1 MKSTF
6 ITKKF
11 EIYLPYMNKIHK
23 VEVKLSI
30 KEISKEIWNQLTNK
44 VNNPFYDWNWLKNLE
59 VSKSV
64 SRETGWQPLYFVAYN
79 NEEILGIA
87 PLFLKNHSYG
97 EFIFDQSF
105 ARLAQELNLNYY
117 PKLIGMS
124 PYSPVNGYQFL
135 YKKNKDK
142 KEITNLLIN
151 HIESFAITNK
161 ILSCNFLYIDESWGK
176 HLKSLGYYKWINSSS
191 EWRSNGEKTFDD
203 FLSRFNSNQRKN
215 IKKERK
221 SITKQDIKVE
231 IFNED
236 DINQEILK
244 KMHNFYEQHCSR
256 WGVWGSKYLTST
268 FFEKIVDNKKNLLF
282 FSASKNDSNDIFA
295 MSMCIKNKNNL
306 WGRYWG
312 SQEDI
317 SNLHFELCYYQPI
330 EWAIKNNIH
339 FFDPGAGGKHKRRR
353 GFFAKSTISLHK
365 WFDKNM
371 ENIIYPWLNEV
382 NKQTEIEIDFENKSI
397 PFK

>member
-1 MKSTF
+1 
-6 ITKKF
+6 
-11 EIYLPYMNKIHK
+11 MNQKIHK

-30 KEISKEIWNQLTNK
+30 KEISKEIWNELTNEI
-44 VNNPFYDWNWLKNLE
+44 NNPFYEWTWLKNLE
-59 VSKSV
+59 ISKSV
-64 SRETGWQPLYFVAYN
+64 SRETGWQPLYFVAYK

-135 YKKNKDK
+135 YKKNEDK

-161 ILSCNFLYIDESWGK
+161 ILSCNFLYIDESWGN
-176 HLKSLGYYKWINSSS
+176 HLKSLGYHKWINSSS

-203 FLSRFNSNQRKN
+203 FLCRFNSNQRKN

-221 SITKQDIKVE
+221 SITKQNVKVE

-268 FFEKIVDNKKNLLF
+268 FFEKIVANKKNILL

-295 MSMCIKNKNNL
+295 MSMCVKNKNNL

-330 EWAIKNNIH
+330 EWAIKNSIH
-339 FFDPGAGGKHKRRR
+339 LFDPGAGGKHKRRR

-371 ENIIYPWLNEV
+371 ENIIYHWLNEV
-382 NKQTEIEIDFENKSI
+382 NQQTKMEIDLENKSI

>member
-1 MKSTF
+1 
-6 ITKKF
+6 
-11 EIYLPYMNKIHK
+11 MNQKIHK

-30 KEISKEIWNQLTNK
+30 KEISKEIWNELANEI
-44 VNNPFYDWNWLKNLE
+44 NNPFYEWTWLKNLE
-59 VSKSV
+59 ISKSV
-64 SRETGWQPLYFVAYN
+64 SRETGWQPLYFVAYK

-87 PLFLKNHSYG
+87 PLFLKSHSYG

-161 ILSCNFLYIDESWGK
+161 ILSCNFLYIDESWGN
-176 HLKSLGYYKWINSSS
+176 HLKSLGYHKWINSSS

-203 FLSRFNSNQRKN
+203 FLCRFNSNQRKN

-221 SITKQDIKVE
+221 SITKQDVKVE

-268 FFEKIVDNKKNLLF
+268 FFEKIVDNKKNILL
-282 FSASKNDSNDIFA
+282 FSASKNNSNDIFA
-295 MSMCIKNKNNL
+295 MSMCVKNKNNL

-330 EWAIKNNIH
+330 EWAIKNSIH

-382 NKQTEIEIDFENKSI
+382 NKQTEKEIEYENNSI

>member
-1 MKSTF
+1 
-6 ITKKF
+6 
-11 EIYLPYMNKIHK
+11 MNQKIHK

-30 KEISKEIWNQLTNK
+30 KEISKEIWNELTNEI
-44 VNNPFYDWNWLKNLE
+44 NNPFYEWTWLKNLE
-59 VSKSV
+59 ISKSV
-64 SRETGWQPLYFVAYN
+64 SRETGWQPLYFVAYK

-135 YKKNKDK
+135 YKKNEDK

-161 ILSCNFLYIDESWGK
+161 ILSCNFLYIDESWGN
-176 HLKSLGYYKWINSSS
+176 HLKSLGYHKWINSSS

-203 FLSRFNSNQRKN
+203 FLCRFNSNQRKN

-221 SITKQDIKVE
+221 SITKQDVKVE

-268 FFEKIVDNKKNLLF
+268 FFEKILDNKKNLLL

-295 MSMCIKNKNNL
+295 MSMCVKNKNNL

-330 EWAIKNNIH
+330 EWAIKNSIH

-382 NKQTEIEIDFENKSI
+382 NKQTETEIEFENDSM

>member
-1 MKSTF
+1 
-6 ITKKF
+6 
-11 EIYLPYMNKIHK
+11 MNQKIHK

-30 KEISKEIWNQLTNK
+30 KEISKEIWNELANEI
-44 VNNPFYDWNWLKNLE
+44 NNPFYEWTWIKNLE
-59 VSKSV
+59 MSKSV
-64 SRETGWQPLYFVAYN
+64 SRETGWQPLYFVAYK

-87 PLFLKNHSYG
+87 PLFLKSHSYG

-105 ARLAQELNLNYY
+105 ARLAQELNLYYY

-135 YKKNKDK
+135 YKKNEDK

-161 ILSCNFLYIDESWGK
+161 ILSCNFLYIDESWGNY
-176 HLKSLGYYKWINSSS
+176 LKSLGYHKWINSSS

-203 FLSRFNSNQRKN
+203 FLCRFNSNQRKN

-221 SITKQDIKVE
+221 SITKQDVKVE

-236 DINQEILK
+236 DINQVILK

-282 FSASKNDSNDIFA
+282 FSASKNDSNEIFA
-295 MSMCIKNKNNL
+295 MSMCVKNQNNL

-312 SQEDI
+312 SQREV

-330 EWAIKNNIH
+330 EWAIKNSIRL
-339 FFDPGAGGKHKRRR
+339 FDPGAGGKHKRRR
-353 GFFAKSTISLHK
+353 GFFAKSTVSMHK

-382 NKQTEIEIDFENKSI
+382 NKQTEMEIDFENKSI

>member
-1 MKSTF
+1 
-6 ITKKF
+6 
-11 EIYLPYMNKIHK
+11 MNQKIHK

-30 KEISKEIWNQLTNK
+30 KEISKEIWNELTNEI
-44 VNNPFYDWNWLKNLE
+44 NNPFYEWTWLKNLE
-59 VSKSV
+59 ISKSV
-64 SRETGWQPLYFVAYN
+64 SRETGWQPLYFVAYK

-161 ILSCNFLYIDESWGK
+161 ILSCNFLYIDESWGN
-176 HLKSLGYYKWINSSS
+176 HLKSLGYHKWINSSS

-268 FFEKIVDNKKNLLF
+268 FFEKIVDNKKNLLL
-282 FSASKNDSNDIFA
+282 FSASKNDSNEIFA
-295 MSMCIKNKNNL
+295 MSMCVKNKNNL

-312 SQEDI
+312 SQEEI

-330 EWAIKNNIH
+330 EWAIKNSIH
-339 FFDPGAGGKHKRRR
+339 LFDPGAGGKHKRRR

-382 NKQTEIEIDFENKSI
+382 NKQTEMEIDFENKSI

>member
-1 MKSTF
+1 
-6 ITKKF
+6 
-11 EIYLPYMNKIHK
+11 MNQKIHK

-30 KEISKEIWNQLTNK
+30 KEISKEIWNELTNEI
-44 VNNPFYDWNWLKNLE
+44 NNPFYEWTWLKNLE
-59 VSKSV
+59 ISKSV
-64 SRETGWQPLYFVAYN
+64 SRETGWQPLYFVAYK

-135 YKKNKDK
+135 YKKNEDK

-161 ILSCNFLYIDESWGK
+161 ILSCNFLYIDESWGN
-176 HLKSLGYYKWINSSS
+176 HLKTLGYHKWINSSS

-203 FLSRFNSNQRKN
+203 FLCRFNSNQRKN

-221 SITKQDIKVE
+221 SITKQDVKVE

-268 FFEKIVDNKKNLLF
+268 FFEKIIANKKNILL

-295 MSMCIKNKNNL
+295 MSMCVKNKKNL

-330 EWAIKNNIH
+330 EWAIKNSIN

-382 NKQTEIEIDFENKSI
+382 NKQTKKEIEFENNSI

>member
-1 MKSTF
+1 MYKRQ
-6 ITKKF
+6 
-11 EIYLPYMNKIHK
+11 
-23 VEVKLSI
+23 LSI
-30 KEISKEIWNQLTNK
+30 KEISKEIWNELTNEI
-44 VNNPFYDWNWLKNLE
+44 NNPFYEWTWLKNLE
-59 VSKSV
+59 TSKSV
-64 SRETGWQPLYFVAYN
+64 SRETGWQPLYFVAYK

-105 ARLAQELNLNYY
+105 ARLSQELNLNYY

-135 YKKNKDK
+135 YKKNEDK

-161 ILSCNFLYIDESWGK
+161 ILSCNFLYIDESWGN
-176 HLKSLGYYKWINSSS
+176 HLKSLGYHKWINSSS

-203 FLSRFNSNQRKN
+203 FLCRFNSNQRKN

-221 SITKQDIKVE
+221 SITKQDVKVE

-268 FFEKIVDNKKNLLF
+268 FFEKIVANKENILL

-295 MSMCIKNKNNL
+295 MSMCVKNKKNL

-353 GFFAKSTISLHK
+353 GFFAKSTVSMHK

-382 NKQTEIEIDFENKSI
+382 NKQTEMEIDFENKSI

>member
-1 MKSTF
+1 MCTF
-6 ITKKF
+6 
-11 EIYLPYMNKIHK
+11 
-23 VEVKLSI
+23 
-30 KEISKEIWNQLTNK
+30 
-44 VNNPFYDWNWLKNLE
+44 
-59 VSKSV
+59 
-64 SRETGWQPLYFVAYN
+64 
-79 NEEILGIA
+79 
-87 PLFLKNHSYG
+87 
-97 EFIFDQSF
+97 FIF
-105 ARLAQELNLNYY
+105 LHEN
-117 PKLIGMS
+117 
-124 PYSPVNGYQFL
+124 
-135 YKKNKDK
+135 
-142 KEITNLLIN
+142 
-151 HIESFAITNK
+151 
-161 ILSCNFLYIDESWGK
+161 WGN
-176 HLKSLGYYKWINSSS
+176 HLKSLGYHEWINSSS
-191 EWRSNGEKTFDD
+191 EWRSNGEKTFDE

-221 SITKQDIKVE
+221 SITNQDIKVE

-268 FFEKIVDNKKNLLF
+268 FFEKIVDNKKNILLF
-282 FSASKNDSNDIFA
+282 GASKNDSNDILA
-295 MSMCIKNKNNL
+295 MSMCVKNKNNL

-312 SQEDI
+312 SQKDI

-330 EWAIKNNIH
+330 EWAIKNSIH
-339 FFDPGAGGKHKRRR
+339 FFDPGAGGNHKRRR

-382 NKQTEIEIDFENKSI
+382 NKQTETEIEFENNSI

>member
-1 MKSTF
+1 
-6 ITKKF
+6 
-11 EIYLPYMNKIHK
+11 MNQKIHK

-30 KEISKEIWNQLTNK
+30 KEISKEIWNELANEI
-44 VNNPFYDWNWLKNLE
+44 NNPFYEWTWLKNLE
-59 VSKSV
+59 ISKSV
-64 SRETGWQPLYFVAYN
+64 SRETGWQPLYFIAYK

-135 YKKNKDK
+135 YKKNTDK
-142 KEITNLLIN
+142 IEITNLLIN
-151 HIESFAITNK
+151 NIESFAITNK
-161 ILSCNFLYIDESWGK
+161 ILSCNFLYIDESWGN
-176 HLKSLGYYKWINSSS
+176 HLKSLGYHKWINSSS

-221 SITKQDIKVE
+221 SINKQDIKIE
-231 IFNED
+231 IFNKD
-236 DINQEILK
+236 NINLEILK

-268 FFEKIVDNKKNLLF
+268 FFEKIVDNKKNLLL
-282 FSASKNDSNDIFA
+282 FSASKNNSNDIFA
-295 MSMCIKNKNNL
+295 MSMCVKSKNNL

-312 SQEDI
+312 TQEDI

-330 EWAIKNNIH
+330 EWAIKNSIH

-353 GFFAKSTISLHK
+353 GFFAKKTISLHK

-382 NKQTEIEIDFENKSI
+382 NKQTETEIEFENNSI

>member
-1 MKSTF
+1 
-6 ITKKF
+6 
-11 EIYLPYMNKIHK
+11 MNQKIHK

-30 KEISKEIWNQLTNK
+30 KEISKEIWNELANEI
-44 VNNPFYDWNWLKNLE
+44 NNPFYEWTWIKNLE
-59 VSKSV
+59 ISKSV
-64 SRETGWQPLYFVAYN
+64 SRETGWQPLYFVAYK

-135 YKKNKDK
+135 YKKNEDK

-161 ILSCNFLYIDESWGK
+161 ILSCNFLYIDESWGN
-176 HLKSLGYYKWINSSS
+176 HLKSLGYHKWINSSS

-203 FLSRFNSNQRKN
+203 FLCRFNSNQRKN

-221 SITKQDIKVE
+221 SITKQNVKVE

-268 FFEKIVDNKKNLLF
+268 FFEKIVANKKNILL

-295 MSMCIKNKNNL
+295 MSMCVKNQNNL

-312 SQEDI
+312 SQEEI

-330 EWAIKNNIH
+330 EWAIKNSIH
-339 FFDPGAGGKHKRRR
+339 LFDPGAGGKHKRRR

-382 NKQTEIEIDFENKSI
+382 NKQTKIEIDIENKSI

>member
-1 MKSTF
+1 
-6 ITKKF
+6 
-11 EIYLPYMNKIHK
+11 MNQKIHK

-30 KEISKEIWNQLTNK
+30 KEISKEIWNELANEI
-44 VNNPFYDWNWLKNLE
+44 NNPFYEWTWLKNLE
-59 VSKSV
+59 ISKSV
-64 SRETGWQPLYFVAYN
+64 SRETGWQPLYFVAYK

-87 PLFLKNHSYG
+87 PLFLKSHSYG

-151 HIESFAITNK
+151 NIDSFAITNK
-161 ILSCNFLYIDESWGK
+161 ILSCNFLYIDESWGN

-221 SITKQDIKVE
+221 SITKQDIKIE
-231 IFNED
+231 IFNKD
-236 DINQEILK
+236 DINQEILR

-256 WGVWGSKYLTST
+256 WGVWGSKYLTSS
-268 FFEKIVDNKKNLLF
+268 FFEKIIENKKNLLL

-295 MSMCIKNKNNL
+295 MSMCVRNKNNL

-312 SQEDI
+312 SKEEI

-330 EWAIKNNIH
+330 EWAIKNSIH

-365 WFDKNM
+365 WFDKKM

-382 NKQTEIEIDFENKSI
+382 NKQTESEIEFENNSI

>member
-1 MKSTF
+1 
-6 ITKKF
+6 
-11 EIYLPYMNKIHK
+11 MNQKIHK

-30 KEISKEIWNQLTNK
+30 KEISKEIWNELTNEI
-44 VNNPFYDWNWLKNLE
+44 NNPFYEWTWLKNLE
-59 VSKSV
+59 ISKSV
-64 SRETGWQPLYFVAYN
+64 SRETGWQPLYFVAYK

-135 YKKNKDK
+135 YKKNEDK

-161 ILSCNFLYIDESWGK
+161 ILSCNFLYIDESWGN
-176 HLKSLGYYKWINSSS
+176 HLKSLGYHKWINSSS

-268 FFEKIVDNKKNLLF
+268 FFEKIVDNKKNLLL

-295 MSMCIKNKNNL
+295 MSMCVKNKNNL

-312 SQEDI
+312 SQEEI

-330 EWAIKNNIH
+330 EWAIKNSIH

-382 NKQTEIEIDFENKSI
+382 NKQTEMEIDFENKSI

>member
-1 MKSTF
+1 
-6 ITKKF
+6 
-11 EIYLPYMNKIHK
+11 MNQKIHK

-30 KEISKEIWNQLTNK
+30 KEISKEIWNELANEI
-44 VNNPFYDWNWLKNLE
+44 NNPFYEWTWIKNLE
-59 VSKSV
+59 ISKSV
-64 SRETGWQPLYFVAYN
+64 SRETGWQPLYFVAYK

-161 ILSCNFLYIDESWGK
+161 ILSCNFLYIDESWGN
-176 HLKSLGYYKWINSSS
+176 HLKSLGYHEWINSSS
-191 EWRSNGEKTFDD
+191 EWRRNGEKTFDD

-268 FFEKIVDNKKNLLF
+268 FFEKIVDNKKNLLL

-295 MSMCIKNKNNL
+295 MSMCVKNKNNL

-312 SQEDI
+312 SQEEI

-330 EWAIKNNIH
+330 EWAIKNSIH

-371 ENIIYPWLNEV
+371 ENIISPWLNEV
-382 NKQTEIEIDFENKSI
+382 NKQTEMEIDFENKSI

>member
-1 MKSTF
+1 
-6 ITKKF
+6 
-11 EIYLPYMNKIHK
+11 MNQKIQK

-30 KEISKEIWNQLTNK
+30 KEISKEIWNELTNEI
-44 VNNPFYDWNWLKNLE
+44 NNPFYEWTWLKNLE
-59 VSKSV
+59 ISKSV
-64 SRETGWQPLYFVAYN
+64 SRETGWQPLYFVAYK

-135 YKKNKDK
+135 YKKNEDK

-161 ILSCNFLYIDESWGK
+161 ILSCNFLYIDESWGN
-176 HLKSLGYYKWINSSS
+176 HLKSLGYHKWINSSS

-203 FLSRFNSNQRKN
+203 FLCRFNSNQRKN

-221 SITKQDIKVE
+221 SITKQDVKVE

-268 FFEKIVDNKKNLLF
+268 FFEKIVANKKNILL

-312 SQEDI
+312 SQEEI

-330 EWAIKNNIH
+330 EWAIKNSIN

-353 GFFAKSTISLHK
+353 GFYAKSTTSLHK

-382 NKQTEIEIDFENKSI
+382 NKQTKMEIDFENKSI

>member
-1 MKSTF
+1 
-6 ITKKF
+6 
-11 EIYLPYMNKIHK
+11 MNQKIHK

-30 KEISKEIWNQLTNK
+30 KEISNEIWNELTNEI
-44 VNNPFYDWNWLKNLE
+44 NNPFYEWTWLKNLE
-59 VSKSV
+59 ISKSV
-64 SRETGWQPLYFVAYN
+64 SRETGWQPLYFVAYK

-124 PYSPVNGYQFL
+124 PYSPVKGYQFL
-135 YKKNKDK
+135 YKKNEDK

-161 ILSCNFLYIDESWGK
+161 ILSCNFLYIDESWGN
-176 HLKSLGYYKWINSSS
+176 HLKSLGYHKWINSSS

-203 FLSRFNSNQRKN
+203 FLCRFNSNQRKN

-221 SITKQDIKVE
+221 SITKQDVKVE

-268 FFEKIVDNKKNLLF
+268 FFEKIVANKKNILL

-295 MSMCIKNKNNL
+295 MSMCVKNKNNL

-330 EWAIKNNIH
+330 EWAIKNNID

-371 ENIIYPWLNEV
+371 ENIIFPWLNEV
-382 NKQTEIEIDFENKSI
+382 NKQTEKEIEFENNSI

>member
-1 MKSTF
+1 
-6 ITKKF
+6 
-11 EIYLPYMNKIHK
+11 MNQNIHK

-30 KEISKEIWNQLTNK
+30 QEISKETWNELASEI
-44 VNNPFYDWNWLKNLE
+44 NNPFYEWTWLKNLE
-59 VSKSV
+59 ISKSV
-64 SRETGWQPLYFVAYN
+64 SRETGWQPLYFVAYK

-135 YKKNKDK
+135 YKKNEDK

-161 ILSCNFLYIDESWGK
+161 ILSCNFLYIDESWGN
-176 HLKSLGYYKWINSSS
+176 HLKSLGYHKWINSSS

-203 FLSRFNSNQRKN
+203 FLGRFNSNQRKN

-221 SITKQDIKVE
+221 SITKQGVKVE

-268 FFEKIVDNKKNLLF
+268 FFEKIVANKKNILL

-295 MSMCIKNKNNL
+295 MSMCVKNKNNL

-330 EWAIKNNIH
+330 EWAIKNSIH

-353 GFFAKSTISLHK
+353 GFFAKNTLSLHK

-382 NKQTEIEIDFENKSI
+382 NKQTEMEINFENKSI

>member
-1 MKSTF
+1 
-6 ITKKF
+6 
-11 EIYLPYMNKIHK
+11 MNQKIHK

-30 KEISKEIWNQLTNK
+30 KEISKEIWNELANEI
-44 VNNPFYDWNWLKNLE
+44 NNPFYEWTWIKNLE
-59 VSKSV
+59 ISKSV
-64 SRETGWQPLYFVAYN
+64 SRETGWQPLYFVAYK

-161 ILSCNFLYIDESWGK
+161 ILSCNFLYIDESWGN
-176 HLKSLGYYKWINSSS
+176 HLKSLGYHEWINSSS
-191 EWRSNGEKTFDD
+191 EWSSNGEKTFND

-268 FFEKIVDNKKNLLF
+268 FFEKIVANRKNILL

-295 MSMCIKNKNNL
+295 MSMCVKNKNNL

-312 SQEDI
+312 SQEEI

-330 EWAIKNNIH
+330 EWAIKNSIH
-339 FFDPGAGGKHKRRR
+339 LFDPGAGGKHKRRR

-382 NKQTEIEIDFENKSI
+382 NKQTEMEIDFENKSI

>member
-1 MKSTF
+1 
-6 ITKKF
+6 
-11 EIYLPYMNKIHK
+11 MNQKIHK
-23 VEVKLSI
+23 VEIKLSI
-30 KEISKEIWNQLTNK
+30 KEISKEIWNKLTNEI
-44 VNNPFYDWNWLKNLE
+44 NNPFYEWTWLKNLE
-59 VSKSV
+59 ISKSV
-64 SRETGWQPLYFVAYN
+64 SRETGWQPLYFVAYK

-105 ARLAQELNLNYY
+105 ARLAQELKLNYY

-135 YKKNKDK
+135 YKKNEDK

-151 HIESFAITNK
+151 HIENFAITNK
-161 ILSCNFLYIDESWGK
+161 ILSCNFLYIDESWGN
-176 HLKSLGYYKWINSSS
+176 HLKSLGYHKWINSSS

-203 FLSRFNSNQRKN
+203 FLCRFNSNQRKN

-221 SITKQDIKVE
+221 SITKQNVKVE

-244 KMHNFYEQHCSR
+244 KMHNFYEQHCSK

-268 FFEKIVDNKKNLLF
+268 FFEKIVSNKKNILL

-295 MSMCIKNKNNL
+295 MSMCVKNKNNL

-330 EWAIKNNIH
+330 EWAIKNSIH

-382 NKQTEIEIDFENKSI
+382 NKQTEKEIEFENNSI

>member
-1 MKSTF
+1 
-6 ITKKF
+6 
-11 EIYLPYMNKIHK
+11 MNQKIHK

-30 KEISKEIWNQLTNK
+30 KEISKEIWNELTNEI
-44 VNNPFYDWNWLKNLE
+44 NNPFYEWTWLKNLE
-59 VSKSV
+59 ISKSV
-64 SRETGWQPLYFVAYN
+64 SRETGWQPLYFVAYK

-135 YKKNKDK
+135 YKKNEDK
-142 KEITNLLIN
+142 EEITNLLIN

-161 ILSCNFLYIDESWGK
+161 VLSCNFLYIDESWGNY
-176 HLKSLGYYKWINSSS
+176 LKSLGYHKWINSSS

-203 FLSRFNSNQRKN
+203 FLCRFNSNQRKN

-221 SITKQDIKVE
+221 SITKQDVKVE

-268 FFEKIVDNKKNLLF
+268 FFEKIVANKKNILL
-282 FSASKNDSNDIFA
+282 FSASKIDTNDIFA
-295 MSMCIKNKNNL
+295 MSMCVKNKKNL

-382 NKQTEIEIDFENKSI
+382 NKQTQKEIEFENNSI

>member
-1 MKSTF
+1 
-6 ITKKF
+6 
-11 EIYLPYMNKIHK
+11 MNQKIHK
-23 VEVKLSI
+23 VEVKFSI
-30 KEISKEIWNQLTNK
+30 KEISKEIWNELTNEI
-44 VNNPFYDWNWLKNLE
+44 NNPFYEWTWLKNLE
-59 VSKSV
+59 ISKSV
-64 SRETGWQPLYFVAYN
+64 SRETGWQPLYFVAYK

-135 YKKNKDK
+135 YKKNEDK

-161 ILSCNFLYIDESWGK
+161 ILSCNFLYIDESWGNY
-176 HLKSLGYYKWINSSS
+176 LKSLGYHKWINSSS

-203 FLSRFNSNQRKN
+203 FLCRFNSNQRKN

-268 FFEKIVDNKKNLLF
+268 FFEKIVANKKNILL

-295 MSMCIKNKNNL
+295 MSMCVKNKKNL

-312 SQEDI
+312 TQEDI

-382 NKQTEIEIDFENKSI
+382 NKQTEKGIEFENNSI

>member
-1 MKSTF
+1 
-6 ITKKF
+6 
-11 EIYLPYMNKIHK
+11 MNQKIHK

-30 KEISKEIWNQLTNK
+30 KEISKEIWNELINEI
-44 VNNPFYDWNWLKNLE
+44 NNPFYEWTWLKNLE
-59 VSKSV
+59 ISKSV
-64 SRETGWQPLYFVAYN
+64 SRETGWQPLYFVAYK

-135 YKKNKDK
+135 YKKNEDK

-161 ILSCNFLYIDESWGK
+161 ILSCNFLYIDESWGD
-176 HLKSLGYYKWINSSS
+176 HLKSLGYHEWINSRS

-221 SITKQDIKVE
+221 SITKQDIKIK
-231 IFNED
+231 IFND
-236 DINQEILK
+236 IDINQEMLE
-244 KMHNFYEQHCSR
+244 KMHDFYEQHCSR
-256 WGVWGSKYLTST
+256 WGVWGSKYLTPT
-268 FFEKIVDNKKNLLF
+268 FFEKILDNKKNLLL

-295 MSMCIKNKNNL
+295 MSMCVKNKKNL

-312 SQEDI
+312 SQEEI

-330 EWAIKNNIH
+330 EWAIKNSIH
-339 FFDPGAGGKHKRRR
+339 LFDPGAGGKHKRRR

-382 NKQTEIEIDFENKSI
+382 NKQTKMEIDIENKSI

>member
-1 MKSTF
+1 
-6 ITKKF
+6 
-11 EIYLPYMNKIHK
+11 MNQKIHK

-30 KEISKEIWNQLTNK
+30 KEISNEIWNELTNEI
-44 VNNPFYDWNWLKNLE
+44 NNPFYEWTWLKNLE
-59 VSKSV
+59 ISKSV
-64 SRETGWQPLYFVAYN
+64 SRETGWQPLYFVAYK

-135 YKKNKDK
+135 YKKNEDK

-161 ILSCNFLYIDESWGK
+161 ILSCNFLYIDESWGN
-176 HLKSLGYYKWINSSS
+176 HLKSLGYHKWINSSS
-191 EWRSNGEKTFDD
+191 EWRRNGEKTFDD
-203 FLSRFNSNQRKN
+203 FLCRFNSNQRKN

-221 SITKQDIKVE
+221 SITKQDVKVE

-268 FFEKIVDNKKNLLF
+268 FFEKIVANKKNILL
-282 FSASKNDSNDIFA
+282 FSASKNDSNEISA
-295 MSMCIKNKNNL
+295 MSMCVKNKNNL

-312 SQEDI
+312 SQEEI

-330 EWAIKNNIH
+330 EWAIKNSIH
-339 FFDPGAGGKHKRRR
+339 LFDPGAGGKHKRRR

-382 NKQTEIEIDFENKSI
+382 NKQTKMEIDIENKSI

>member
-1 MKSTF
+1 
-6 ITKKF
+6 
-11 EIYLPYMNKIHK
+11 MNPKIHK

-30 KEISKEIWNQLTNK
+30 KEISKEIWNELANDI
-44 VNNPFYDWNWLKNLE
+44 NNPFYEWTWIKNLE
-59 VSKSV
+59 ISKSV
-64 SRETGWQPLYFVAYN
+64 SRETGWQPLYFVAYK

-135 YKKNKDK
+135 YKKNEDK

-161 ILSCNFLYIDESWGK
+161 ILSCNFLYIDESWGN
-176 HLKSLGYYKWINSSS
+176 HLKSLGYHKWINSSS

-203 FLSRFNSNQRKN
+203 FLCRFNSNQRKN

-221 SITKQDIKVE
+221 SITKQDVKVE

-268 FFEKIVDNKKNLLF
+268 FFEKIVANKKNILL

-295 MSMCIKNKNNL
+295 MSMCVKNKNNL

-312 SQEDI
+312 SQEEI

-330 EWAIKNNIH
+330 EWAIKNSIH
-339 FFDPGAGGKHKRRR
+339 LFDPGAGGKHKRRR
-353 GFFAKSTISLHK
+353 GFFAKSTVSMHK

-382 NKQTEIEIDFENKSI
+382 NKQTEMEIDFENKSI

>member
-1 MKSTF
+1 
-6 ITKKF
+6 
-11 EIYLPYMNKIHK
+11 MNQKIHK

-30 KEISKEIWNQLTNK
+30 KEISKEIWNELINEI
-44 VNNPFYDWNWLKNLE
+44 NNPFYEWTWLKNLE
-59 VSKSV
+59 ISKSV
-64 SRETGWQPLYFVAYN
+64 SRETGWQPLYFVAYK

-135 YKKNKDK
+135 YKKNEDK

-151 HIESFAITNK
+151 HIESFAMTNK
-161 ILSCNFLYIDESWGK
+161 ILSCNFLYIDESWGN
-176 HLKSLGYYKWINSSS
+176 HLKSLGYHKWINSSS

-203 FLSRFNSNQRKN
+203 FLCRFNSNQRKN

-221 SITKQDIKVE
+221 SITKQDVKVE

-236 DINQEILK
+236 DINQEVLK
-244 KMHNFYEQHCSR
+244 KMHYFYEQHCSR

-268 FFEKIVDNKKNLLF
+268 FFEKIVASKKNILL
-282 FSASKNDSNDIFA
+282 FSASKNDSNDIFD
-295 MSMCIKNKNNL
+295 MSMCIKNKNSL
-306 WGRYWG
+306 WDRYWG
-312 SQEDI
+312 SQEEV

-330 EWAIKNNIH
+330 EWAIKNSIH

-353 GFFAKSTISLHK
+353 GFFAKSAISLHK

-382 NKQTEIEIDFENKSI
+382 NKQTEKEIEFENNSI

>member
-1 MKSTF
+1 
-6 ITKKF
+6 
-11 EIYLPYMNKIHK
+11 MNQKIHK

-30 KEISKEIWNQLTNK
+30 KEISKEIWNELANEI
-44 VNNPFYDWNWLKNLE
+44 NNPFYEWTWIKNLE
-59 VSKSV
+59 ISKSV
-64 SRETGWQPLYFVAYN
+64 SRETGWQPLYFVAYK

-135 YKKNKDK
+135 YKKNEDK

-161 ILSCNFLYIDESWGK
+161 ILSCNFLYIDESWGN
-176 HLKSLGYYKWINSSS
+176 HLKSLGYHKWINSSS

-203 FLSRFNSNQRKN
+203 FLCRFNSNQRKN

-221 SITKQDIKVE
+221 SITKQDVKVE

-268 FFEKIVDNKKNLLF
+268 FFEKIVANKENILL

-295 MSMCIKNKNNL
+295 MSMCVKNKNNL

-312 SQEDI
+312 SQEEI

-330 EWAIKNNIH
+330 EWAIKNSIH
-339 FFDPGAGGKHKRRR
+339 LFDPGAGGKHKRRR
-353 GFFAKSTISLHK
+353 GFFAKSTVSLHK

-382 NKQTEIEIDFENKSI
+382 NKQTEMEIDFENKSI

>member
-1 MKSTF
+1 
-6 ITKKF
+6 
-11 EIYLPYMNKIHK
+11 MNQKIHK

-30 KEISKEIWNQLTNK
+30 KEISKEIWNELANEI
-44 VNNPFYDWNWLKNLE
+44 NNPFYEWTWLKNLE
-59 VSKSV
+59 ISKSV
-64 SRETGWQPLYFVAYN
+64 SRETGWQPLYFVAYK

-87 PLFLKNHSYG
+87 PLFLKSHSYG

-151 HIESFAITNK
+151 NIESFAITNK
-161 ILSCNFLYIDESWGK
+161 ILSCNFLYIDESWGN
-176 HLKSLGYYKWINSSS
+176 HLKSLGYYEWINSSS
-191 EWRSNGEKTFDD
+191 EWRSNGEKSFDD

-221 SITKQDIKVE
+221 SISKQDIKIG
-231 IFNED
+231 IFNKD

-244 KMHNFYEQHCSR
+244 KMHNFYEEHCSR

-268 FFEKIVDNKKNLLF
+268 FFEKIVDNKKNLLL

-295 MSMCIKNKNNL
+295 MSMCVKNKKNL

-312 SQEDI
+312 SQEDV

-353 GFFAKSTISLHK
+353 GFFAKSSISLHK

-382 NKQTEIEIDFENKSI
+382 NKQTETEIEFENNSI

>member
-1 MKSTF
+1 
-6 ITKKF
+6 
-11 EIYLPYMNKIHK
+11 MNQKIHK

-30 KEISKEIWNQLTNK
+30 KEISKEIWNELANEI
-44 VNNPFYDWNWLKNLE
+44 NNPFYEWTWIKNLE
-59 VSKSV
+59 ISKSV
-64 SRETGWQPLYFVAYN
+64 SRETGWQPLYFVAYK

-135 YKKNKDK
+135 YKKNEDK

-161 ILSCNFLYIDESWGK
+161 ILSCNFLYIDESWGN
-176 HLKSLGYYKWINSSS
+176 HLKSLGYHKWINSSS

-203 FLSRFNSNQRKN
+203 FLCRFNSNQRKN

-231 IFNED
+231 IFND
-236 DINQEILK
+236 NDINQEILK
-244 KMHNFYEQHCSR
+244 KMHNFYEQHCLR

-268 FFEKIVDNKKNLLF
+268 FFEKIVDNKKNLLL

-295 MSMCIKNKNNL
+295 MSMCVKNKNNL

-330 EWAIKNNIH
+330 EWAIKNSIH

-353 GFFAKSTISLHK
+353 GFFAKSTISMHK

-382 NKQTEIEIDFENKSI
+382 NKQTETEIEFENNSI

>member
-1 MKSTF
+1 
-6 ITKKF
+6 
-11 EIYLPYMNKIHK
+11 MNQKIHK

-30 KEISKEIWNQLTNK
+30 KEISKEIWNELTNEI
-44 VNNPFYDWNWLKNLE
+44 NNPFYEWTWLKNLE
-59 VSKSV
+59 ISKSV
-64 SRETGWQPLYFVAYN
+64 SRETGWQPLYFVAYK

-135 YKKNKDK
+135 YKKNEDK

-161 ILSCNFLYIDESWGK
+161 ILSCNFLYIDESWGN
-176 HLKSLGYYKWINSSS
+176 HLKSLGYHKWINSSS

-203 FLSRFNSNQRKN
+203 FLCRFNSNQRKN

-221 SITKQDIKVE
+221 SITKQDVKVE

-268 FFEKIVDNKKNLLF
+268 FFEKIVANKKNISL

-295 MSMCIKNKNNL
+295 MSMCVKNKNNL

-330 EWAIKNNIH
+330 EWAIKNSIH
-339 FFDPGAGGKHKRRR
+339 FFDPGAGGQHKRRR

-382 NKQTEIEIDFENKSI
+382 NKQTEKEIEFENNSI

>member
-1 MKSTF
+1 MTQ
-6 ITKKF
+6 
-11 EIYLPYMNKIHK
+11 KINK

-30 KEISKEIWNQLTNK
+30 KEISKEIWNELTHEF
-44 VNNPFYDWNWLKNLE
+44 NNPFYEWDWLKNLE
-59 VSKSV
+59 ISKSV
-64 SRETGWQPLYFVAYN
+64 SRETGWQPLYFVAYK

-105 ARLAQELNLNYY
+105 ARLAQDLNLNYY

-135 YKKNKDK
+135 YKQNKDK
-142 KEITNLLIN
+142 TEITNLLIN
-151 HIESFAITNK
+151 HIESFAIKNK
-161 ILSCNFLYIDESWGK
+161 ILSCNFLYIDESWGN
-176 HLKSLGYYKWINSSS
+176 HLKCLGYCEWINSSS
-191 EWRSNGEKTFDD
+191 EWKSNGEKTFDD

-231 IFNED
+231 IFEED
-236 DINQEILK
+236 NINQEILQ
-244 KMHNFYEQHCSR
+244 KMHNFYEQHCLR

-268 FFEKIVDNKKNLLF
+268 FFEKILDNKKNLLL
-282 FSASKNDSNDIFA
+282 FSAAKTYSEDIFA
-295 MSMCIKNKNNL
+295 MSMCVKNKNNL

-312 SQEDI
+312 SQEEI

-330 EWAIKNNIH
+330 EWAIKNSIH

-382 NKQTEIEIDFENKSI
+382 NKQTETEIEFENSSI

>member
-1 MKSTF
+1 
-6 ITKKF
+6 
-11 EIYLPYMNKIHK
+11 MNQPIHK
-23 VEVKLSI
+23 VEVKLSV
-30 KEISKEIWNQLTNK
+30 KEISKEVWNELANEI
-44 VNNPFYDWNWLKNLE
+44 NNPFYEWTWIKNLE
-59 VSKSV
+59 ISKSV
-64 SRETGWQPLYFVAYN
+64 SRETGWQPLYFVAYK

-135 YKKNKDK
+135 YKKNEDK

-161 ILSCNFLYIDESWGK
+161 ILSCNFLYIDESWGN
-176 HLKSLGYYKWINSSS
+176 HLKSLGYHKWINSSS

-221 SITKQDIKVE
+221 SITKQDLKLE

-268 FFEKIVDNKKNLLF
+268 FFEKIVDNKKNLLL

-295 MSMCIKNKNNL
+295 MSMCVKNKNNL

-312 SQEDI
+312 SQEEI

-330 EWAIKNNIH
+330 EWAIKNSIH
-339 FFDPGAGGKHKRRR
+339 SFDPGAGGKHKRRR

-382 NKQTEIEIDFENKSI
+382 NKQTETEIQFENNSI

>member
-1 MKSTF
+1 
-6 ITKKF
+6 
-11 EIYLPYMNKIHK
+11 MNQKIHK

-30 KEISKEIWNQLTNK
+30 KEISKEIWNELANEI
-44 VNNPFYDWNWLKNLE
+44 NNPFYEWTWIKNLE
-59 VSKSV
+59 MSKSV
-64 SRETGWQPLYFVAYN
+64 SRETGWQPLYFVAYK

-135 YKKNKDK
+135 YKKNEDK

-151 HIESFAITNK
+151 HIESFAIANK
-161 ILSCNFLYIDESWGK
+161 ILSCNFLYIDASWGN
-176 HLKSLGYYKWINSSS
+176 HLKSLGYHKWINSSS

-221 SITKQDIKVE
+221 SITKQDIKIE
-231 IFNED
+231 IFNKD

-244 KMHNFYEQHCSR
+244 KMHNFYEQHCSK

-268 FFEKIVDNKKNLLF
+268 FFEKIVENKKNILL

-295 MSMCIKNKNNL
+295 MSMCVKNKNNL

-330 EWAIKNNIH
+330 EWAIKNSID

-382 NKQTEIEIDFENKSI
+382 NKQTEREIEFENNSI

>member
-1 MKSTF
+1 
-6 ITKKF
+6 
-11 EIYLPYMNKIHK
+11 MNQRINK

-30 KEISKEIWNQLTNK
+30 KEISREIWNELANEIK
-44 VNNPFYDWNWLKNLE
+44 NPFYEWTWLKNLE
-59 VSKSV
+59 ISKSV
-64 SRETGWQPLYFVAYN
+64 SRESGWQPLYFVAYK

-135 YKKNKDK
+135 YKKNIDK

-151 HIESFAITNK
+151 HIERFAITNK
-161 ILSCNFLYIDESWGK
+161 ILSCNFLYIDENWGN
-176 HLKSLGYYKWINSSS
+176 HLKSLGYHKWINTTS

-221 SITKQDIKVE
+221 SITKNNIKIE

-268 FFEKIVDNKKNLLF
+268 FFEKIVDNKKNLLL
-282 FSASKNDSNDIFA
+282 FSASKNDSADILA
-295 MSMCIKNKNNL
+295 MSMCVKNKNNL

-312 SQEDI
+312 SQEEV

-330 EWAIKNNIH
+330 EWAIKNSIH
-339 FFDPGAGGKHKRRR
+339 LFDPGAGGKHKRRR

-371 ENIIYPWLNEV
+371 ENIIKSWLNEV
-382 NKQTEIEIDFENKSI
+382 NKQTEMEIVFENQSI

>member
-1 MKSTF
+1 MTQ
-6 ITKKF
+6 
-11 EIYLPYMNKIHK
+11 KINK

-30 KEISKEIWNQLTNK
+30 KEISKEIWNELTNEVK
-44 VNNPFYDWNWLKNLE
+44 NPFYEWNWLKNLE
-59 VSKSV
+59 ISKSV
-64 SRETGWQPLYFVAYN
+64 SRETGWQPLYFVAYQDT
-79 NEEILGIA
+79 EILGIA

-124 PYSPVNGYQFL
+124 PYSPINGYQFL
-135 YKKNKDK
+135 YKKNEDK

-161 ILSCNFLYIDESWGK
+161 ILSCNFLYIDERWGN
-176 HLKSLGYYKWINSSS
+176 HLKSLGYHKWINSSS

-221 SITKQDIKVE
+221 SIIKQDIEVDIYDE
-231 IFNED
+231 EN
-236 DINQEILK
+236 INQEILK
-244 KMHNFYEQHCSR
+244 KMHNFYEEHCLR

-268 FFEKIVDNKKNLLF
+268 FFEKILDNKKNLLL
-282 FSASKNDSNDIFA
+282 FSAAKKGSEDICA
-295 MSMCIKNKNNL
+295 MSMCVKNDNNL

-312 SQEDI
+312 SQEEI

-330 EWAIKNNIH
+330 EWAIKNRIH

-353 GFFAKSTISLHK
+353 GFFAKNSISLHK

-371 ENIIYPWLNEV
+371 ENIIYPWLNEA
-382 NKQTEIEIDFENKSI
+382 NRQTEMEIKVENNSI

>member
-1 MKSTF
+1 
-6 ITKKF
+6 
-11 EIYLPYMNKIHK
+11 MNQTIHK

-30 KEISKEIWNQLTNK
+30 KEISKEIWNELANEI
-44 VNNPFYDWNWLKNLE
+44 NNPFYEWTWIKNLE
-59 VSKSV
+59 ISKSV
-64 SRETGWQPLYFVAYN
+64 SRETGWQPLYFVAYK

-135 YKKNKDK
+135 YKKNEDK

-151 HIESFAITNK
+151 NIESFAITNK
-161 ILSCNFLYIDESWGK
+161 ILSCNFLYIDESWGN
-176 HLKSLGYYKWINSSS
+176 HLKSLGYHKWINSSS

-203 FLSRFNSNQRKN
+203 FLCRFNSNQRKN

-221 SITKQDIKVE
+221 SITKQDVKVE

-268 FFEKIVDNKKNLLF
+268 FFEKIVANKKNILL

-295 MSMCIKNKNNL
+295 MSMCVKNKKNL

-312 SQEDI
+312 SQEEI

-330 EWAIKNNIH
+330 EWAIKNSIH
-339 FFDPGAGGKHKRRR
+339 LFDPGAGGQHKRRR
-353 GFFAKSTISLHK
+353 GFFAKSTVSMHK

-371 ENIIYPWLNEV
+371 ENIIYPWLNKV
-382 NKQTEIEIDFENKSI
+382 NKQTEMEIDSENKSI